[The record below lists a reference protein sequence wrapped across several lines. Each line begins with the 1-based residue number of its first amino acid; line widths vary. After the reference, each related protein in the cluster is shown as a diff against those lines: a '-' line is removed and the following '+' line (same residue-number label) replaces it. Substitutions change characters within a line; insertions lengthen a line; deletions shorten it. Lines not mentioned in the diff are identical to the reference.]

1 MYCKH
6 CGAPQAEN
14 SRYCPNCGNP
24 LFEETPKEQEIQ
36 SDTAPD
42 TETRESVTEPA
53 AAPEEPFAEIPV
65 EVPEEPTAET
75 PAETAEEPFAEI
87 PAEAPEEPT
96 AEAPAGEQAQA
107 APPPG
112 NEAPP
117 PNTPPTTAYR
127 DPFEGPPHPSLKRNL
142 LIIGISGAVIAV
154 IFGIISVFY
163 IAAITVRDYYDPA
176 EESGLPADSGISA
189 DIGDL
194 DIAADAMAAEAGNI
208 ANGGFALTDENGQ
221 TYYIN
226 VDTVYARDDMGND
239 EYLTSSGL
247 GYYSFL
253 NKVGPY
259 LYYVTDYED
268 MLDAEIDRYNTETGE
283 EEMLW
288 ESDEEILFMTI
299 IGETIYFE
307 SDDTV
312 YTADLNCESVTPLF
326 EAEEEFAIVS
336 FTKDGIFYTEDS
348 DKDLGIYRRDLN
360 GKNKEKIGNGYAFC
374 VDGDTI
380 CINSI
385 DEYGADVIIAA
396 DLNGENAETVYTF
409 EDPDICIESFLVRNG
424 MLFCAAEIDKEDKD
438 SAALYAI
445 SLENGKT
452 TVIAEEKD
460 CKELPYYGLNL
471 AGDLLFYCDDN
482 DPYGIQIY
490 DMNTSSATGTV

>member
-24 LFEETPKEQEIQ
+24 LFEETPLKEQEIQ
-36 SDTAPD
+36 NDTAPD
-42 TETRESVTEPA
+42 TETPEPVSEPA
-53 AAPEEPFAEIPV
+53 AEAPEESFTEIPAEAPEEPISEA
-65 EVPEEPTAET
+65 

-87 PAEAPEEPT
+87 PAEDP
-96 AEAPAGEQAQA
+96 AQA

-112 NEAPP
+112 NEAPQ

-154 IFGIISVFY
+154 LFALLSIFA
-163 IAAITVRDYYDPA
+163 IAATTVRDVYDQTD
-176 EESGLPADSGISA
+176 EEMTEIAPPNEP
-189 DIGDL
+189 L
-194 DIAADAMAAEAGNI
+194 DIEVADGVMAAEAGNI
-208 ANGGFALTDENGQ
+208 ANGGFALEDENGQ

-247 GYYSFL
+247 GYYGFL

-268 MLDAEIDRYNTETGE
+268 MLDAEINRYNTETGE

-288 ESDEEILFMTI
+288 ESDDEILFMTI

-326 EAEEEFAIVS
+326 KAEDDFAMVS

-360 GKNKEKIGNGYAFC
+360 GENKEKLGEGYSFC
-374 VDGDTI
+374 VDGERI
-380 CINSI
+380 YINAL
-385 DEYGADVIIAA
+385 DKNGADTIIAA
-396 DLNGENAETVYTF
+396 DLDGENAENLFSF
-409 EDPDICIESFLVRNG
+409 EDPAIFLSSFLIRDG
-424 MLFCAAEIDKEDKD
+424 MLFCAAETDKGGEE

-445 SLENGKT
+445 NPKNGKI

-460 CKELPYYGLNL
+460 CDDLPYYGLNL
-471 AGDLLFYCDDN
+471 AGDTLFYCDDN

-490 DMNTSSATGTV
+490 DLNTTTPKGTV